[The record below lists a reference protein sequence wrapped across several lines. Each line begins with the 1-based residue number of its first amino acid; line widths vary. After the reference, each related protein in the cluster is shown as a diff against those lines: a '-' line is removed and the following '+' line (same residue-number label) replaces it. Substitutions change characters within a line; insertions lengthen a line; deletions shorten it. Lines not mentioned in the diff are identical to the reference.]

1 MERFADYRNSSVPL
15 FRTRLQSLT
24 GFAEYYDA
32 LSAPGE
38 ASFADVYH
46 DVWRIFFRPSPPVAE
61 WIEHEMTNL
70 QPGKYAAA
78 HVRAL
83 YGRIVERP
91 DDQAIDIVHNAINC
105 ASQLRPGGPFFFASD
120 HTFST
125 RAALDYGA
133 QQHVSVITR
142 QHESQP
148 LHVDKAPNLTERQ
161 PKEFYDTFVDL
172 YLMGMS
178 KCLTYN
184 RGGFG
189 HWALLIGYDA
199 NCYVKQKTSKAGIA
213 VRCNWTDAVAA
224 IDHGV
229 SMNKEPV
236 RRVPLFLDPMK

>member
-1 MERFADYRNSSVPL
+1 M
-15 FRTRLQSLT
+15 RLQSVT
-24 GFAEYYDA
+24 GFAEYYNE

-61 WIEHEMTNL
+61 RIERLMSNL
-70 QPGKYAAA
+70 VPGEYAAI

-83 YGRIVERP
+83 YGRIVNRP
-91 DDQAIDIVHNAINC
+91 NDQAIAIAQNAINC

-120 HTFST
+120 HTYST
-125 RAALDYGA
+125 QAALDYGR
-133 QQHVSVITR
+133 QRHVSVSMR
-142 QHESQP
+142 NHDSQP
-148 LHVDKAPNLTERQ
+148 LHLDKAVNLAQRGPE
-161 PKEFYDTFVDL
+161 EFYDTFVDL

-199 NCYVKQKTSKAGIA
+199 NCSITQKTSSAGIA
-213 VRCNWTDAVAA
+213 VLCNWTDAIGVV
-224 IDHGV
+224 DHRGK
-229 SMNKEPV
+229 MKEEPV
-236 RRVPLFLDPMK
+236 RTIPLFLDPMK